1 MDAARLQQI
10 GLSVQ
15 QSGADLLAQLELQE
29 EKLVNP
35 ITRAPLSHVVFRVNE
50 DVLVPHAPAELAWI
64 APVKISRVESAS
76 ELRKQLATAFNE
88 YVFVLERRSTE
99 LQAMGVVPD
108 VDAAT
113 LELTAD
119 VKEGG
124 LHFVIAADR
133 RGNFELV
140 RAMRD
145 GTAIFAP
152 EGCPFELSEH
162 RDQSALVAFLT
173 GLVNVP
179 AVSRA
184 ASQGIRFSE
193 VAAKLHADAF
203 IPPTSPLEVLI
214 ELEANGVRYRFA
226 AARVAGRTF
235 RGLLA
240 SRLGKVWADRF
251 ELDDFPGVIPLLSK
265 LLNVAPE
272 QIRVV
277 AGN

>member
-1 MDAARLQQI
+1 MDAERLQGI
-10 GLSVQ
+10 GLSIQ
-15 QSGADLLAQLELQE
+15 SSGAEQLARLGLEGERLL
-29 EKLVNP
+29 NP
-35 ITRAPLSHVVFRVNE
+35 ITRQPIAAVFFRVT
-50 DVLVPHAPAELAWI
+50 DAALVPQAPGELAWV
-64 APVKISRVESAS
+64 APLPLARIESGS
-76 ELRKQLATAFNE
+76 DLRKQLSSAFNE
-88 YVFVLERRSTE
+88 YVLVLSRRSTE
-99 LQAMGVVPD
+99 LQAMGVAPN

-119 VKEGG
+119 VKGG
-124 LHFVIAADR
+124 ELHFVIAADR

-145 GTAIFAP
+145 GAPIFAP

-162 RDQSALVAFLT
+162 RDHAALVAYLT

-184 ASQGIRFSE
+184 SSQGIRFSE

-214 ELEANGVRYRFA
+214 ELEAKGVRYRFA
-226 AARVAGRTF
+226 AARVSGRTF

-240 SRLGKVWADRF
+240 SRNGKVWADRF
-251 ELDDFPGVIPLLSK
+251 ELDDFPGVIPLLAK
-265 LLNVAPE
+265 LLNLEPE
-272 QIRVV
+272 QVRVV